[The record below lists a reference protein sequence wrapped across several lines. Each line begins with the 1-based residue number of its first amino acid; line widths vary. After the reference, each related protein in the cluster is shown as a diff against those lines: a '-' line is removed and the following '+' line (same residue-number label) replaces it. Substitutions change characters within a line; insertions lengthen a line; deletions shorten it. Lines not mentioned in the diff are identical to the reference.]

1 MLSAR
6 GSVAVRGGS
15 AGTGAKARGGPVA
28 VSSCNCERGGPVR
41 RAGARTPPAPPCHHR
56 RRQLGAGCWLM
67 RSEPAGGVAGCLER
81 CSGQGVPMVLGG
93 GRRAGAALWVWC
105 WVQGLHGACCS
116 MAAKPSWPCSTR
128 CKSCDSGCK
137 PCATLQCWVQILKH
151 QMQILHGPVST
162 VCPSHIAPDASHA
175 WPCSI
180 GCQFC
185 RVLQN

>member
-93 GRRAGAALWVWC
+93 GRRAGAALWVLCGAGCRACMVRAAAWL
-105 WVQGLHGACCS
+105 QSPHGP
-116 MAAKPSWPCSTR
+116 AALGASPATLGANPAPLCNAG
-128 CKSCDSGCK
+128 CKS
-137 PCATLQCWVQILKH
+137 
-151 QMQILHGPVST
+151 
-162 VCPSHIAPDASHA
+162 
-175 WPCSI
+175 
-180 GCQFC
+180 
-185 RVLQN
+185 

>member
-1 MLSAR
+1 M
-6 GSVAVRGGS
+6 
-15 AGTGAKARGGPVA
+15 P
-28 VSSCNCERGGPVR
+28 PP
-41 RAGARTPPAPPCHHR
+41 PPAARCRVLANAQRASR
-56 RRQLGAGCWLM
+56 RRCGVLGEVLGAGGPHGA
-67 RSEPAGGVAGCLER
+67 RRGP
-81 CSGQGVPMVLGG
+81 QGWGSAVGP
-93 GRRAGAALWVWC
+93 VWC